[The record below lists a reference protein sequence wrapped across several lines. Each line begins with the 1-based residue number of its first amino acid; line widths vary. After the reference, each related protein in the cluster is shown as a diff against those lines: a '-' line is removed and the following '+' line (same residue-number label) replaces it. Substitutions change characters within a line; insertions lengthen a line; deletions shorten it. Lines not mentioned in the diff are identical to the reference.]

1 MGGRPKDRS
10 QVLRVGSVPHL
21 GLLVQFIHGVP
32 GPWESTRLVAPGM
45 RALLQRLW
53 IHLGEVVGPIRD
65 VYRARSSDPAARKD
79 ADLSDPFAHHPAQDR
94 ELHLRVL
101 GVQAHRPELVAPE
114 PEAGG
119 MVGCLS
125 GPSAPG
131 RATPEPPAFGMGI
144 PARSGRSVRRAA
156 GKGFLP
162 SEMTALASR

>member
-1 MGGRPKDRS
+1 MAD
-10 QVLRVGSVPHL
+10 
-21 GLLVQFIHGVP
+21 GLS
-32 GPWESTRLVAPGM
+32 GPSA
-45 RALLQRLW
+45 
-53 IHLGEVVGPIRD
+53 
-65 VYRARSSDPAARKD
+65 
-79 ADLSDPFAHHPAQDR
+79 
-94 ELHLRVL
+94 
-101 GVQAHRPELVAPE
+101 PELVAPE